1 MQIQQ
6 FSVRFPQ
13 KILNFSEN
21 TNIIAAATPPQP
33 RRIAAAPS
41 ANPPRPPRPR
51 RAYLI
56 LTGFRL
62 ISAAA
67 GEFYDQPL
75 YR

>member
-21 TNIIAAATPPQP
+21 TNIIAAA
-33 RRIAAAPS
+33 PS
-41 ANPPRPPRPR
+41 ANPPRPR